1 MNVRHH
7 TGSEKN
13 QTPVLG
19 LIRKI
24 PSIHEGQRTC
34 DTDRKCN
41 VIYYNPAATLLSVK
55 ACWLSHDVQNRS
67 REMLSFFL
75 SFQNMYSELVTVSK
89 QSIKLS
95 RTQCKPTLLHC
106 HGNYKK
112 NGSPKWPETWNSGN
126 RVLQHNNATRH
137 PIVRVNLWLRTKW
150 LSFQT
155 QFYKAMWHI
164 LFPKMKNSINP
175 LNTEL
180 NPTAICW
187 HY

>member
-1 MNVRHH
+1 VNVRHH

-106 HGNYKK
+106 YCTCGKMSC
-112 NGSPKWPETWNSGN
+112 GIDMTTQTT
-126 RVLQHNNATRH
+126 VLVLTLWQHTCSLCF
-137 PIVRVNLWLRTKW
+137 VCV
-150 LSFQT
+150 
-155 QFYKAMWHI
+155 
-164 LFPKMKNSINP
+164 
-175 LNTEL
+175 
-180 NPTAICW
+180 
-187 HY
+187 